1 MLKTAHVA
9 RLAAVVLL
17 AYTVWNL
24 GGWSHGTALRVIA
37 DITSLVLS
45 LTAVV
50 FAGLAARSTRGRLRA
65 AWVALTVGLIGWAA
79 GDAIWAYYEL
89 VLHQFPFPSPADAA
103 YLVLPIGACTAMLLF
118 PTARGAQ
125 SQLRLVLDGV
135 IVAASLFLV
144 SWFTVL
150 QPVYAAGAE
159 SRLAMVISLAY
170 PASDLVVL
178 TVAAY
183 VLVRSGSY
191 QRPSLILFTLGMA
204 FVALSDSIFVYLA
217 ANDRY
222 RSGDPIDIG
231 WVAGVL
237 LITVAAAAGRGDPT
251 GERDVVQLPSWA
263 SVWFPYAPLM
273 AAGIVAA
280 AQPVESL
287 RSGAVH
293 LVAGV
298 LMVTVLARQFLAV
311 SENRQLV
318 ATIADQALRDPLTGL
333 ANRDLFH
340 DRLNHAMQL
349 RQRDGRTVAVIAV
362 DLNDFKLVN
371 DTLGHPAGDELLIR
385 SGERILDCV
394 RIGDTVARVGGDEFA
409 VLVEGDVDQCHLIA
423 QRLVEAFDQPFLIEG
438 RDLLM
443 RPSVGLATADADDA
457 GLSADELYKRAD
469 KAMYSAKRSRVGAVT
484 AYHPELEFVDD
495 DDVAGRTV
503 GPPGQAGK
511 DTGAARL
518 RLLGQLRHAI
528 DHSQLHLV
536 FQPQFDLRTGKIVG
550 VETLLRWPHPERGVL
565 GPEQF
570 LHLIRQ
576 HGLMGPVNAFVL
588 GEALDAAMRW
598 HTAGARVP
606 VAINLFAPA
615 IADLS
620 LPDRITQA
628 LRDRGLRPAALTV
641 EVTEDVVVSNIDSAR
656 TVLNRLRESG
666 TRVSIDDFGSGFSAL
681 SYLRDLPVDEV
692 KLDRSFV
699 TSLLVDGRA
708 AAVVGAVVELAHSLS
723 LTTVAEGVEDAAT
736 ANRLRELGCDI
747 GQGYYFSPPLTA
759 DEVLDSLVTG
769 PGSLPVRR

>member
-24 GGWSHGTALRVIA
+24 GGWSHGTALLVIA
-37 DITSLVLS
+37 DITSLALS
-45 LTAVV
+45 LTAAV

-89 VLHQFPFPSPADAA
+89 VLHRFPFPSPADAA
-103 YLVLPIGACTAMLLF
+103 YLILPIGACTAMLLF
-118 PTARGAQ
+118 PAARSAQ

-144 SWFTVL
+144 SWLTVL

-159 SRLAMVISLAY
+159 SRLGMVISLAY

-204 FVALSDSIFVYLA
+204 CIALSDSIFVYLA

-222 RSGDPIDIG
+222 SSGDPIDIG
-231 WVAGVL
+231 WVAAAL
-237 LITVAAAAGRGDPT
+237 LIAVAAAAGRVDPT

-263 SVWFPYAPLM
+263 SVWLPYVPLM
-273 AAGIVAA
+273 AAGIVGA
-280 AQPVESL
+280 AQPIELL
-287 RSGAVH
+287 RSGAVQ
-293 LVAGV
+293 LVTGV
-298 LMVTVLARQFLAV
+298 LVVTVLARQFLAV

-318 ATIADQALRDPLTGL
+318 ATIAEQALRDSLTGL

-385 SGERILDCV
+385 SGARILDCV
-394 RIGDTVARVGGDEFA
+394 RVGDTVARVGGDEFA
-409 VLVEGDVDQCHLIA
+409 VLAEGDVDQCHLIA
-423 QRLVEAFDQPFLIEG
+423 HRLVAAFDQPFLIEG

-443 RPSVGLATADADDA
+443 RPSVGLAIADSDDA
-457 GLSADELYKRAD
+457 GLSAEELYKRAD
-469 KAMYSAKRSRVGAVT
+469 TAMYSAKRSRVGEVT
-484 AYHPELEFVDD
+484 AYTPELEFA
-495 DDVAGRTV
+495 DDVDARTV
-503 GPPGQAGK
+503 GRSDRAGE
-511 DTGAARL
+511 DTGPARL

-528 DHSQLHLV
+528 DHSQLDLV

-565 GPEQF
+565 GPEEF
-570 LHLIRQ
+570 LHLVRR
-576 HGLMGPVNAFVL
+576 HGLMGSVNAFVL
-588 GEALDAAMRW
+588 GGALEVAKRW
-598 HTAGARVP
+598 HTAGAEIP

-620 LPDRITQA
+620 LPDRITHA
-628 LRDRGLRPAALTV
+628 LRDRGLTPAALTV

-666 TRVSIDDFGSGFSAL
+666 TRVSIDDFGSGYSAL

-699 TSLLVDGRA
+699 TSVLVDGRA
-708 AAVVGAVVELAHSLS
+708 AAVVSAVVELAHSLN

-747 GQGYYFSPPLTA
+747 GQGYYFSAPLTA

-769 PGSLPVRR
+769 PGSLPIRR

>member
-17 AYTVWNL
+17 AYTVWNV
-24 GGWSHGTALRVIA
+24 GGWSHGAALRVIA
-37 DITSLVLS
+37 DLTALALS
-45 LTAVV
+45 LTAA
-50 FAGLAARSTRGRLRA
+50 FFSGLAARSTRGRLRA
-65 AWVALTVGLIGWAA
+65 AWAALTVGLIGWAA

-89 VLHQFPFPSPADAA
+89 VLNRFPFPSAADAA
-103 YLVLPIGACTAMLLF
+103 YLILPIGACTAMLLF
-118 PTARGAQ
+118 PATRSAQ
-125 SQLRLVLDGV
+125 SQIRLVLDGV

-144 SWFTVL
+144 SWLTVL
-150 QPVYAAGAE
+150 QPVYEAGAE
-159 SRLAMVISLAY
+159 SRLAMVVSLAY

-204 FVALSDSIFVYLA
+204 VLALSDSVFVYLA
-217 ANDRY
+217 ANHRY
-222 RSGDPIDIG
+222 SSGDPIDIG

-237 LITVAAAAGRGDPT
+237 LIAVAAAAGRGDST

-263 SVWFPYAPLM
+263 SVWLPYAPLM
-273 AAGIVAA
+273 AAGIVGA
-280 AQPVESL
+280 AQPVELL
-287 RSGAVH
+287 RSGAVQ
-293 LVAGV
+293 LAAGV
-298 LMVTVLARQFLAV
+298 LVVTVLARQFVAV
-311 SENRQLV
+311 SENRRLV
-318 ATIADQALRDPLTGL
+318 ATIADQALHDPLTGL

-385 SGERILDCV
+385 SGGRILDCV

-409 VLVEGDVDQCHLIA
+409 VLVEGDVDLCRFTA
-423 QRLVEAFDQPFLIEG
+423 QQLVAAFDQPFLIEG

-443 RPSVGLATADADDA
+443 RPSVGLAIAGSADP
-457 GLSADELYKRAD
+457 GLSSEELYKRAD
-469 KAMYSAKRSRVGAVT
+469 QAMYSAKRSRVGGVT
-484 AYHPELEFVDD
+484 AYTPELEFIDDVDGR
-495 DDVAGRTV
+495 VAGRS
-503 GPPGQAGK
+503 GRAGD

-528 DHSQLHLV
+528 DHSQLDLV
-536 FQPQFDLRTGKIVG
+536 FQPQVELRTGKVVG
-550 VETLLRWPHPERGVL
+550 VETLLRWPHPERGIL
-565 GPEQF
+565 GPEEF
-570 LHLIRQ
+570 LPLVRR
-576 HGLMGPVNAFVL
+576 HGLMGSVNSFVI
-588 GEALDAAMRW
+588 GRALDEARRW
-598 HTAGARVP
+598 HSAGVGVP

-615 IADLS
+615 IVDMG
-620 LPDRITQA
+620 LPDRIASA
-628 LRDRGLRPAALTV
+628 LRDRGLSPAALTV
-641 EVTEDVVVSNIDSAR
+641 EVTEDVIVSNIDNAR
-656 TVLNRLRESG
+656 IVLNQLRESG
-666 TRVSIDDFGSGFSAL
+666 TRVSIDDFGSGYSAL

-699 TSLLVDGRA
+699 SSVLADSRA
-708 AAVVGAVVELAHSLS
+708 AAVVSAVVELAHSLG

-736 ANRLRELGCDI
+736 ANRLGELGCDV
-747 GQGYYFSPPLTA
+747 GQGYYFSPPKTS